1 MSIYATLWQLKFPAD
16 GDEYPGCAWV
26 TVTAQGVPA
35 HIGSPGPGSGYEA
48 GDPYAAF
55 LPPPVSTDEAG
66 EAERMRA
73 VVFVGEGTR
82 KGTARSPQEY
92 VRPLLILTG
101 EEYASVAFE
110 TLRTRI
116 CDALRGEKPRVIAT
130 SLVPGER
137 MRVTFEDGTTKEVDA
152 PGNVH

>member
-1 MSIYATLWQLKFPAD
+1 MSIYATLWQLK
-16 GDEYPGCAWV
+16 
-26 TVTAQGVPA
+26 
-35 HIGSPGPGSGYEA
+35 S
-48 GDPYAAF
+48 
-55 LPPPVSTDEAG
+55 
-66 EAERMRA
+66 
-73 VVFVGEGTR
+73 
-82 KGTARSPQEY
+82 
-92 VRPLLILTG
+92 
-101 EEYASVAFE
+101 FE